1 MLFDFAAVLVFIAIS
16 VLFIFFTLIF
26 SRIIHPRKPSAA
38 KSATYECGE
47 IPAGDSWVKFNIH
60 FYVIALIFIIF
71 EVEILVLFPWAV
83 VFKELG
89 MTAFVEMV
97 VFVGILTLGLAY
109 LWKKGDLDWNKE
121 THFMKDAPMPSDA
134 GRSAREHRSEEKKD

>member
-1 MLFDFAAVLVFIAIS
+1 MLFDFAAVLVFIAIA
-16 VLFIFFTLIF
+16 VLCVFGTLVF
-26 SRIIHPRKPSAA
+26 SWIVRPSKPSEA

-47 IPAGDSWVKFNIH
+47 IPTGDSWIKFNIH

-83 VFKELG
+83 VFRELG
-89 MTAFVEMV
+89 MTAFVEML
-97 VFVGILTLGLAY
+97 VFVGILMLGLAY

-121 THFMKDAPMPSDA
+121 TDFIKD
-134 GRSAREHRSEEKKD
+134 EKKKD